1 MSRNRKK
8 GRVAGGEWRVLALFE
23 KIRQHFAVSSGNLR
37 EFGAYQKALE
47 LFDFVVADVS
57 GYLGQPKLERL
68 VSQQLASADSVCSN
82 IEEGY
87 GRESTVEYRRFLII
101 ARGSLRETQG
111 RYHRLRHWLPIEVVA
126 QRIEL
131 AEEINRI
138 LSATIPKLANR

>member
-1 MSRNRKK
+1 MSN
-8 GRVAGGEWRVLALFE
+8 
-23 KIRQHFAVSSGNLR
+23 GNL
-37 EFGAYQKALE
+37 EKFGAYQKALE
-47 LFDFVVADVS
+47 LFDQVVDDTSQFLADR
-57 GYLGQPKLERL
+57 KLERL

-111 RYHRLRHWLPIEVVA
+111 RYQRLRHWMPLEIVERRVA
-126 QRIEL
+126 L

-138 LSATIPKLANR
+138 LSATIKRLNTK

>member
-1 MSRNRKK
+1 MSNGKL
-8 GRVAGGEWRVLALFE
+8 E
-23 KIRQHFAVSSGNLR
+23 

-47 LFDFVVADVS
+47 LFDMVVHDIS
-57 GYLGQPKLERL
+57 QSLQDRRLDRL

-101 ARGSLRETQG
+101 ARGSLRETLG
-111 RYHRLRHWLPIEVVA
+111 RYKRLKHWVPGEIIEQRVV
-126 QRIEL
+126 L

-138 LSATIPKLANR
+138 LSSTIKRLADKIIKK